1 MSYFNY
7 IKEMF
12 LIFMR
17 IFINYYNDKKEFFD
31 LVLKNNLEDP
41 IFCKNFKEVSNIILY
56 LLWIFLII
64 SLLWILYDIFLNV
77 YKYLKMST
85 YQYFKQNQQFNDSP
99 LLKQLESIYYLND
112 YVIFDYNF
120 FLFVTTIIFILIK
133 IEIFERVSKNTTSL
147 YYIKLFSYI
156 TLIISVIYYL
166 INYNSIILIGK
177 GINSINRLIYSNI
190 NNEFINSQK
199 ICNYLFK
206 KNDYDFDF
214 SYGKCNHLRENFN
227 MTKLYKYIK
236 SLISEIEQTKA
247 PLSNL
252 SVEEFKQLKDKNGR
266 LYKDKIVSAF
276 FTFQL
281 LKYFVD
287 NDLIEEAKTFF
298 SAFNTIYTPNVNLLR
313 KKINPI
319 LYFRLDNMLLFDDI
333 YSFDIRMSD
342 SFNNNKLIYNYIYGE
357 YYKIQD
363 TIQNLVI
370 KVFNIANKDL
380 ISIYV
385 YYFILLIVIIIL
397 LILSYLL
404 GDKPITTLLPFYN
417 QNFFK

>member
-1 MSYFNY
+1 
-7 IKEMF
+7 
-12 LIFMR
+12 
-17 IFINYYNDKKEFFD
+17 
-31 LVLKNNLEDP
+31 
-41 IFCKNFKEVSNIILY
+41 
-56 LLWIFLII
+56 
-64 SLLWILYDIFLNV
+64 
-77 YKYLKMST
+77 
-85 YQYFKQNQQFNDSP
+85 
-99 LLKQLESIYYLND
+99 
-112 YVIFDYNF
+112 
-120 FLFVTTIIFILIK
+120 
-133 IEIFERVSKNTTSL
+133 
-147 YYIKLFSYI
+147 
-156 TLIISVIYYL
+156 
-166 INYNSIILIGK
+166 
-177 GINSINRLIYSNI
+177 
-190 NNEFINSQK
+190 
-199 ICNYLFK
+199 
-206 KNDYDFDF
+206 
-214 SYGKCNHLRENFN
+214 

-397 LILSYLL
+397 LILSYSL

-417 QNFFK
+417 QNFF